1 MVPITK
7 DMKPMYRCFWLLLL
21 ILLLVVPV
29 TAQESTPAVPTEI
42 PEDMPQE
49 AAEILATAQALVA
62 TTEAR
67 LDSVEVAAQRVEGG
81 VDMAFNLLGLFE
93 AIGFLVTFAAGVA
106 ALIGI
111 PRFIAAQNELQAAR
125 KRFDEEIDASRD
137 RLVREAA
144 ENEAQL
150 NALRADLKQSTR
162 NETLALSFLPLGES
176 QYKSGDFKGALSMY
190 GRALELDGNNPIIRY
205 RMGYVYTQSGQLEEA
220 EKNLKLALDIE
231 KDFAPAL
238 AVLGYTYRRMAE
250 RMEEGVERHLL
261 NNQAEQLLLRAL
273 ALSPRLVDDDGESWW
288 GSLGGLYR
296 RRGQIDQA
304 IYAYTKAGE
313 VMPNSSY
320 AFSNLALLYM
330 QKGER
335 ENMINTYRKVEQ
347 LALGEIQS
355 DADNYWANADWLTAS
370 LALNKMDQAER
381 ALQAV
386 RTTAPMD
393 SSYALESQMD
403 TMGRLAK
410 ALEPAHAQVVQ
421 TYIDQLAVFTE
432 EQRKKQQTTEEQ
444 EAQTK
449 MKAAQISEQITGD

>member
-1 MVPITK
+1 MRNFI
-7 DMKPMYRCFWLLLL
+7 CL
-21 ILLLVVPV
+21 ILLFVLLAVPV
-29 TAQESTPAVPTEI
+29 AAQDET
-42 PEDMPQE
+42 QE
-49 AAEILATAQALVA
+49 ASPATGTVTEADAVLATAQALVA

-67 LDSVEVAAQRVEGG
+67 MNSIEESAVRVDNG
-81 VDMAFNLLGLFE
+81 VNMAFNLLGLFE
-93 AIGFLVTFAAGVA
+93 AIGFLVTVAAGVA
-106 ALIGI
+106 ALVGI
-111 PRFIAAQNELQAAR
+111 PRFISAQNELQEAR
-125 KRFDEEIDASRD
+125 KRFDEEIDASRK
-137 RLVREAA
+137 RLEHEAA
-144 ENEAQL
+144 ENEQQL
-150 NALRADLKQSTR
+150 SALRAELKQSTR

-250 RMEEGVERHLL
+250 RMDEGVERDLL
-261 NNQAEQLLLRAL
+261 NNQAEQQLLRAL

-296 RRGQIDQA
+296 RRGQVDQA

-330 QKGER
+330 QKGEAK
-335 ENMINTYRKVEQ
+335 NMIDTYRKVEQ
-347 LALGEIQS
+347 LAIGEIQ
-355 DADNYWANADWLTAS
+355 ANPDNYWANADWLTAS
-370 LALNKMDQAER
+370 LALNKLDEAER
-381 ALQAV
+381 ALMAV
-386 RTTAPMD
+386 CTTAPAD

-410 ALEPAHAQVVQ
+410 ALEPEHARVVQ
-421 TYIDQLAVFTE
+421 TYIERLAVFTE
-432 EQRKKQQTTEEQ
+432 ESRTKQQAIVEKET
-444 EAQTK
+444 QTK
-449 MKAAQISEQITGD
+449 LKAVQISE